1 MLEALVTLAFLGM
14 ARLIAYVRYV
24 NARPERPFGVND
36 LHETT
41 GSLDMQITKVRSQLF
56 IRLEQVAVHLRRAQN
71 TLSALGESVAERTLR
86 LQGAVRARK
95 NGLRKLLASSLD
107 TIRRTNG
114 TITKFGSEL
123 FLKVQVWLRR
133 AQNTLSALG
142 ESVAE
147 RTLRLQ
153 GAVRARKNGLRKLLA
168 SSLDTIRRTNGTI
181 TKFGSELFLKLQVR
195 LRRAQNTL
203 SALGESVAEKPRRLQ
218 EALRDRENGLRK
230 LLASSPDA
238 IVVTNGDHRFVAANP
253 NALQLFG
260 VTETN
265 IRQFTIDAFLPG
277 GQILDFD
284 ANGLPFMKRE
294 ERHGKCK
301 IRRLDGSVRVAE
313 YVFVANFVPLRHL
326 SRFHDVTPGKMKFMR
341 ATVIKR
347 AKVSS
352 KTASQNRIAP
362 HDGEQLSLLRC
373 R

>member
-1 MLEALVTLAFLGM
+1 
-14 ARLIAYVRYV
+14 
-24 NARPERPFGVND
+24 
-36 LHETT
+36 
-41 GSLDMQITKVRSQLF
+41 MQVTKVRSQLF
-56 IRLEQVAVHLRRAQN
+56 IRLEQVAVHLRRAHN
-71 TLSALGESVAERTLR
+71 TLSILGESVADKTLR
-86 LQGAVRARK
+86 LQRAVLVRK
-95 NGLRKLLASSLD
+95 NDFRTLLASFLD
-107 TIRRTNG
+107 AIRVTNG

-123 FLKVQVWLRR
+123 LIKVKVWLQR
-133 AQNTLSALG
+133 AQNTLLI
-142 ESVAE
+142 
-147 RTLRLQ
+147 
-153 GAVRARKNGLRKLLA
+153 LA
-168 SSLDTIRRTNGTI
+168 
-181 TKFGSELFLKLQVR
+181 
-195 LRRAQNTL
+195 
-203 SALGESVAEKPRRLQ
+203 ESVAEKPRRLQ
-218 EALRDRENGLRK
+218 EALRDRENGLQK

-326 SRFHDVTPGKMKFMR
+326 SRLHDVTPGKMKFMR
-341 ATVIKR
+341 ATVITR

-352 KTASQNRIAP
+352 KTASQNIIAP

>member
-14 ARLIAYVRYV
+14 AGLIAYVRYV
-24 NARPERPFGVND
+24 NARPARPFGVND

-71 TLSALGESVAERTLR
+71 TLSVLGESVAERTVR
-86 LQGAVRARK
+86 LQRAVRARK

-107 TIRRTNG
+107 AIRRANG

-123 FLKVQVWLRR
+123 FLKVKVWLRR
-133 AQNTLSALG
+133 AQNA
-142 ESVAE
+142 
-147 RTLRLQ
+147 
-153 GAVRARKNGLRKLLA
+153 
-168 SSLDTIRRTNGTI
+168 
-181 TKFGSELFLKLQVR
+181 
-195 LRRAQNTL
+195 L

-260 VTETN
+260 VSETN
-265 IRQFTIDAFLPG
+265 IKQFTIDAFLPG

-294 ERHGKCK
+294 ERHGKCR

-313 YVFVANFVPLRHL
+313 YVFVANFVPLRHV

-362 HDGEQLSLLRC
+362 LDGEELSLLRC
-373 R
+373 RLTHGPLKVPGRFEQERRQDYRQGPDFSPKTENR

>member
-1 MLEALVTLAFLGM
+1 
-14 ARLIAYVRYV
+14 
-24 NARPERPFGVND
+24 
-36 LHETT
+36 
-41 GSLDMQITKVRSQLF
+41 MQITKFSSQLF
-56 IRLEQVAVHLRRAQN
+56 VGLEQVAVQLQRAQT
-71 TLSALGESVAERTLR
+71 TL
-86 LQGAVRARK
+86 VRIGR
-95 NGLRKLLASSLD
+95 
-107 TIRRTNG
+107 
-114 TITKFGSEL
+114 
-123 FLKVQVWLRR
+123 
-133 AQNTLSALG
+133 
-142 ESVAE
+142 
-147 RTLRLQ
+147 
-153 GAVRARKNGLRKLLA
+153 
-168 SSLDTIRRTNGTI
+168 
-181 TKFGSELFLKLQVR
+181 
-195 LRRAQNTL
+195 
-203 SALGESVAEKPRRLQ
+203 SVAEKRQRIQVAFRERDNDLQ
-218 EALRDRENGLRK
+218 K
-230 LLASSPDA
+230 LIASSPDA

-341 ATVIKR
+341 ATVITR

-352 KTASQNRIAP
+352 KTASQNIIAP